1 MCSDGITASS
11 LGRGSQG
18 CSPTQRGRPAAASD
32 VLPGNFPAGRLDGHP
47 HGAPPEAQIRRVSP
61 AVPLRRRRASAA
73 AANEKFSP
81 ELLSAPAHAVGGT
94 RLGDAAPAGDV
105 LRDGVSY

>member
-1 MCSDGITASS
+1 MVYSSSFIRPRLPCSFSRSAVAP
-11 LGRGSQG
+11 R
-18 CSPTQRGRPAAASD
+18 PTSD

-73 AANEKFSP
+73 AANEKISP
-81 ELLSAPAHAVGGT
+81 ELPSAPAHAVGGT